1 MRITTKTRYGMRAM
15 LDLALNDEQWP
26 LSSRLISEHQEV
38 SVKYLELVMSLL
50 RNAGLVRSLRG
61 AQGGHE
67 LARPAEEITLRE
79 IFDAL
84 EGHGGLVE
92 CTFSPERCT
101 RSDHCVTQEVWAG
114 MYGAAMKV
122 LEATTLQQLSE
133 RSSEKQ
139 GLTADMYFI

>member
-1 MRITTKTRYGMRAM
+1 M
-15 LDLALNDEQWP
+15 LDLAQNSGQGP

-79 IFDAL
+79 IFEAL
-84 EGHGGLVE
+84 EGRGGLVE
-92 CTFSPERCT
+92 CTYMPETCT
-101 RSDHCVTQEVWAG
+101 RSDFCVTQEVWAT
-114 MYGAAMKV
+114 MYAAAMQV
-122 LEATTLQQLSE
+122 LEATTLKELSE
-133 RSSEKQ
+133 RASDKLGSPV
-139 GLTADMYFI
+139 DMYFI